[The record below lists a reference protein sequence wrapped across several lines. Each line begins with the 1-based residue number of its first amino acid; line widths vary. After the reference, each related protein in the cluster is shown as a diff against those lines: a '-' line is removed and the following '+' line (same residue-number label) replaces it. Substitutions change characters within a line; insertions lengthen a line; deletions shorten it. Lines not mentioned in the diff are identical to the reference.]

1 MKIQYCWR
9 CDAEVPMLDESEYEQ
24 VRAAYESC
32 LRSVKNYREQ
42 HNAALK
48 DTPLA
53 ELWRPVQ
60 RLYAQLT
67 DVVGL
72 DPEHILKHR
81 ISALGPPCVKCGR
94 PLRTPQAKKCASC
107 GHSRAA

>member
-9 CDAEVPMLDESEYEQ
+9 CNADVPMLDEAEYEK
-24 VRAAYESC
+24 VHAGYEKCARA
-32 LRSVKNYREQ
+32 VTDYRER

-48 DTPLA
+48 ETPLA

-60 RLYAQLT
+60 ELYARIT
-67 DVVGL
+67 GAVGL

-81 ISALGPPCVKCGR
+81 LSSLGPACANCGR
-94 PLRTPQAKKCASC
+94 PLRTPEARKCASC